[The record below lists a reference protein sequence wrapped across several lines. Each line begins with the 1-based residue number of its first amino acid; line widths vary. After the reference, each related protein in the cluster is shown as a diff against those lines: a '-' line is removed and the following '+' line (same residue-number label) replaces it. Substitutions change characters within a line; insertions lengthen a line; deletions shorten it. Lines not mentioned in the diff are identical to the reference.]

1 MMKGHEI
8 FRKTLQELKLGVV
21 FGNPGS
27 TEIPMLRGVDD
38 YVLTLHDSLAVG
50 MADGYAQYRG
60 RPSIVNLHSM
70 PGVANSM
77 AFIHTA
83 RQNRSPVIV
92 TAGQQDTRHAYY
104 EPLLWH
110 DLQSLAGGAVKYS
123 YEMKGAE
130 DIEKTL
136 KRAYSISMEP
146 PMGPVFLSFPMD
158 VMDQDAE
165 YSSFPY
171 SIPNTSFID
180 MEAVEY
186 VLKRIGES
194 KSPAVVLGSE
204 IDAYGLHDVAEEFVE
219 FFGAPAYGEPFASRS
234 PIRSRSTRYAGDLV
248 PATSP
253 INMSLL
259 RHDLVLNFGGDMMM
273 YPYLP
278 SRLLPGKKIIDI
290 SLSPSYKQGE
300 YIRSN
305 PGLFMRELIKRAGR
319 SGDFRRGE
327 DLSVRGEAAREKKKL
342 GPSYV
347 LAKAKKF
354 FNGYTIV
361 DEAIS
366 SSPLVRSILGYTDRS
381 YFTAKTGQLGW
392 GLPAAAGIAM
402 ENKKALEI
410 VGDGALMYTVQTLWT
425 ISNYN
430 LPVKVLVLNNEGYS
444 ILKSFSKSFYP
455 SVENAPYFS
464 FRNDIRAISE
474 SFGVPSRVA
483 DQSLK
488 DLEWLSEGNGPKLL
502 VVNVS
507 KITPNLF
514 P

>member
-1 MMKGHEI
+1 MKGHEI
-8 FRKTLQELKLGVV
+8 FRKTLEDLKLDVI

-27 TEIPMLRGVDD
+27 TEIPMLRGVDN
-38 YVLTLHDSLAVG
+38 YILTLHDSIAVG
-50 MADGYAQYRG
+50 MADGYAQYLG
-60 RPSIVNLHSM
+60 RPSVVNLHTM

-110 DLQSLAGGAVKYS
+110 DLQKLVGDAVKYS
-123 YEMKGAE
+123 YEMKSAD
-130 DIEKTL
+130 DIEKAV
-136 KRAYSISMEP
+136 KKAYSISLEP

-158 VMDQDAE
+158 VMDQDSQ
-165 YSSFPY
+165 YSDFPH

-180 MEAVEY
+180 HDAVEY
-186 VLKRIGES
+186 VLTRIGES
-194 KSPAVVLGSE
+194 KSPAVILGSE
-204 IDAYGLHDVAEEFVE
+204 VDAYGLHDLVEEFVE
-219 FFGAPAYGEPFASRS
+219 SFGAPAYAEPFASRA

-259 RHDLVLNFGGDMMM
+259 SHDLILNFGGDMMM

-278 SRLLPGKKIIDI
+278 SRLLPGKNIINI
-290 SLSPSYKQGE
+290 SLAPSYRQGE

-305 PGLFMRELIKRAGR
+305 PGLFMRELAKRAGKA
-319 SGDFRRGE
+319 GDFRRKENISLKGE
-327 DLSVRGEAAREKKKL
+327 SARDRRNL
-342 GPSYV
+342 GPSFV
-347 LAKAKKF
+347 LAKARKF
-354 FNGYTIV
+354 FTGYTIV

-366 SSPLVRSILGYTDRS
+366 SSPLVRSILGYSDRS

-402 ENKKALEI
+402 GNRKVLEI

-425 ISNYN
+425 ISSYN

-455 SVENAPYFS
+455 SVENVPYFS
-464 FRNDIRAISE
+464 FRTDIKAISE
-474 SFGVPSRVA
+474 SFGVPARVA
-483 DQSLK
+483 DPSLT
-488 DLEWLSEGNGPKLL
+488 DMEWLSEGEGPKLL

-507 KITPNLF
+507 KTTPSLF